1 MPKAPSVTST
11 LPHKWQFA
19 PRFKRNAF
27 GWRSDTPIQRIKE
40 ALAEI
45 RQVGKKD
52 LALAAEGAIVL
63 LGKLSPA
70 LMGVDSSSGALGS
83 WVNRAIQTLAPVIA
97 NAPVTPAVRQKWLRK
112 LWQALD
118 EDEMP
123 YIESLGDYWGELCA
137 GPELA
142 STWADELLPTVQSVW
157 SPTAPDH
164 GYFKGT
170 TACLSALLAAGRHEE
185 LLALIAMKPRPWWH
199 DRRWGVKALV
209 TMGRRAEALRYAE
222 EPAVINDPQWQI
234 AQTCE
239 EILLSSGMAD
249 EAYRR
254 YAVLANESTTNMATF
269 RAICKK
275 YPHKLPAD
283 VLHDLVASTP
293 GSEGKWFAAA
303 KDAGLY
309 LVAIDL
315 IQRSPAD
322 PRTLTR
328 AARNFCTNQPGFA
341 TECALAALRWISR
354 GHGYEITAGEVQE
367 AFDALIAATHATGG
381 DVLRAKTQVQDL
393 ITGSPAQRFMLA
405 ALQRSLSNK

>member
-1 MPKAPSVTST
+1 M
-11 LPHKWQFA
+11 
-19 PRFKRNAF
+19 
-27 GWRSDTPIQRIKE
+27 
-40 ALAEI
+40 
-45 RQVGKKD
+45 
-52 LALAAEGAIVL
+52 L

-70 LMGVDSSSGALGS
+70 LMNVDSSSGALGS
-83 WVNRAIQTLAPVIA
+83 WVNRAIETLAPVIA
-97 NAPVTPAVRQKWLRK
+97 NAPVTPAIRQKWMRK

-123 YIESLGDYWGELCA
+123 YIEYLGDYWGELCA

-142 STWADELLPTVQSVW
+142 STWADELLPIVQSTW
-157 SPTAPDH
+157 SPNASGH
-164 GYFKGT
+164 RYFKGT

-209 TMGRRAEALRYAE
+209 AMGRPAEALRYAQ
-222 EPAVINDPQWQI
+222 EPVVINDPLWQI

-239 EILLSSGMAD
+239 EILLSSGMAE
-249 EAYRR
+249 EAYSR
-254 YAVLANESTTNMATF
+254 YAVLANESTTNLATF

-275 YPHKLPAD
+275 YPHKTTTD
-283 VLHDLVASTP
+283 VLRDLVDSTP

-309 LVAIDL
+309 LLAIDL

-328 AARNFCTNQPGFA
+328 AARDFCTSQPGFA
-341 TECALAALRWISR
+341 AECALAALHWISR

-367 AFDALIAATHATGG
+367 AFDALIAATHAAGR
-381 DVLRAKTQVQDL
+381 DVQRARTQVQDL

-405 ALQRSLSNK
+405 ALQRSLSKI

>member
-1 MPKAPSVTST
+1 MPKAPSDTPT
-11 LPHKWQFA
+11 LTHKWQFA

-45 RQVGKKD
+45 KLVGKKD
-52 LALAAEGAIVL
+52 PVLAAEGAIVL

-83 WVNRAIQTLAPVIA
+83 WVNRAIETLAPVIA
-97 NAPVTPAVRQKWLRK
+97 NAAVAPAIRQKWLRK

-123 YIESLGDYWGELCA
+123 YLESLGDYWGELCA

-157 SPTAPDH
+157 SPNASGH

-209 TMGRRAEALRYAE
+209 AMGRRAEALRYAE
-222 EPAVINDPQWQI
+222 EPVVINDPLWQI

-254 YAVLANESTTNMATF
+254 YGLVANESTTNLATF

-275 YPHKLPAD
+275 YPHKVPAD

-309 LVAIDL
+309 AVAIDL

-328 AARNFCTNQPGFA
+328 AARDFCTSQPDFA

-381 DVLRAKTQVQDL
+381 DVQRAKTQVQDL

-405 ALQRSLSNK
+405 ALQRSLLNK

>member
-1 MPKAPSVTST
+1 MPKAPSDTPT

-45 RQVGKKD
+45 KLVGKRNPV
-52 LALAAEGAIVL
+52 LAAEGAIVL

-83 WVNRAIQTLAPVIA
+83 WVNRAIETLAPVIA
-97 NAPVTPAVRQKWLRK
+97 NAAVPPAVRQKWMRK
-112 LWQALD
+112 LRQALD

-142 STWADELLPTVQSVW
+142 STWADELLPTVQSAW
-157 SPTAPDH
+157 SPNASGH

-199 DRRWGVKALV
+199 DRRWGVKALMA
-209 TMGRRAEALRYAE
+209 MGRRAEALRYAE
-222 EPAVINDPQWQI
+222 EPAVINDPLWQI

-254 YAVLANESTTNMATF
+254 YAVLANESTTNLATF

-309 LVAIDL
+309 AVAIQL
-315 IQRSPAD
+315 IQRSSAD

-328 AARNFCTNQPGFA
+328 AARDFCLNQPDFA
-341 TECALAALRWISR
+341 SECALAALHWISR
-354 GHGYEITAGEVQE
+354 GHGYEITAGEVQD
-367 AFDALIAATHATGG
+367 AFDALIAATRATWG
-381 DVLRAKTQVQDL
+381 DVQRAKTQVQDL

-405 ALQRSLSNK
+405 ALQRSLLNK

>member
-1 MPKAPSVTST
+1 MPKAPSDTLT

-27 GWRSDTPIQRIKE
+27 GWRSDPPIQRIKE

-45 RQVGKKD
+45 KQVGKKD
-52 LALAAEGAIVL
+52 PVLAAEGAIVL

-83 WVNRAIQTLAPVIA
+83 WVNRAIETLAHVIA
-97 NAPVTPAVRQKWLRK
+97 NAPVTPAIRQKWMRK

-137 GPELA
+137 GPALA

-157 SPTAPDH
+157 SPNVSGH

-209 TMGRRAEALRYAE
+209 AMGRRAEALRYAE
-222 EPAVINDPQWQI
+222 EPVVINDPLWQI

-254 YAVLANESTTNMATF
+254 YAMLANESTTNLATF

-275 YPHKLPAD
+275 YSHKVPAD

-309 LVAIDL
+309 AVAIDL

-328 AARNFCTNQPGFA
+328 AARDFCSSQPGFA

-367 AFDALIAATHATGG
+367 AFDALIAVTHATGD
-381 DVLRAKTQVQDL
+381 DVQRAKTQVQDL

-405 ALQRSLSNK
+405 ALQRSLSNM

>member
-1 MPKAPSVTST
+1 MLKAPSDTPT
-11 LPHKWQFA
+11 LPHQWQFA

-45 RQVGKKD
+45 KLVGKKNPV
-52 LALAAEGAIVL
+52 LAAEGAIVL

-83 WVNRAIQTLAPVIA
+83 WVNRTIETLAPVIA
-97 NAPVTPAVRQKWLRK
+97 NAAVTQAVRQKWMRK

-137 GPELA
+137 GPALA
-142 STWADELLPTVQSVW
+142 STWADELLPTVQSAW
-157 SPTAPDH
+157 SPNASGH

-209 TMGRRAEALRYAE
+209 AMGRRAEALRYAE
-222 EPAVINDPQWQI
+222 EPVVINDPLWQI

-254 YAVLANESTTNMATF
+254 YAVVANESTTNLATF

-275 YPHKLPAD
+275 YPHKMPAD

-309 LVAIDL
+309 LVAINL

-328 AARNFCTNQPGFA
+328 AARDFCTSQPDFA
-341 TECALAALRWISR
+341 SECALAALHWISR
-354 GHGYEITAGEVQE
+354 GHGYEITAAEVQE
-367 AFDALIAATHATGG
+367 AFDALVAATYAAGC
-381 DVLRAKTQVQDL
+381 DVQRAKAQVQDL

-405 ALQRSLSNK
+405 AMQRSLLNK